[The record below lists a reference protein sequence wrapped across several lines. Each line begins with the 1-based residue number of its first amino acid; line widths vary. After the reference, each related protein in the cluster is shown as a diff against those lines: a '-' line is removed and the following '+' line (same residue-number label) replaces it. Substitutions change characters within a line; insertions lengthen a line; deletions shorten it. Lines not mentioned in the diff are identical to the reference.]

1 MTYDLFI
8 SNAEVYTDGVL
19 TKTNLGIKQGVVA
32 YIGHGSGNV
41 DGAENDTID
50 AKEILDLKGH
60 WVLPGL
66 IDSQV
71 HFREPGLTHKED
83 LHTGTKAAVL
93 GGITAVLEMPNTKP
107 STSTQEAFEEK
118 MSLAKDRCF
127 VDYGFFIGATHEN
140 VEHLKDLQ
148 NLPGC
153 CGIKIFMGSS
163 TGSLLLDDDVDL
175 ENVFAKTSAPMSVH
189 CEDEK
194 RLIERKHLA
203 ESSKS
208 VFSHPEWR
216 DTDTGFIATEKVVR
230 LSKKYNRPVNV
241 LHISSKKEIEFLAKE
256 KDKNITVECLPQFL
270 TLFGPDCYEK
280 MGTRA
285 QMNPPVR
292 FKDDYEALIKA
303 LKDGVIDVIG
313 SDHAPHT
320 LEEKAKQYPQSPSGM
335 PGVQTIVNLM
345 LDKVLN
351 GVITLDRMLSLL
363 CFKPLEIFK
372 IKNRG
377 QIAMGLPATFT
388 IVDPKATT
396 TLDDKYMAT
405 KCGWTPYHGMSFKGK
420 VTATVLSGHLVMKDG
435 QIIGQPQGQPLQYQR
450 P

>member
-1 MTYDLFI
+1 MANHETKNAKYDLFLI
-8 SNAEVYTDGVL
+8 NAKVFMDGALKASNI
-19 TKTNLGIKQGVVA
+19 GINQGVIT
-32 YIGHGSGNV
+32 YLG
-41 DGAENDTID
+41 DENLAGENAFDFEGQWI
-50 AKEILDLKGH
+50 
-60 WVLPGL
+60 LPGL

-83 LHTGTKAAVL
+83 LNTGTKAAAL
-93 GGITAVLEMPNTKP
+93 GGVTAILEMPNTKP
-107 STSTQEAFEEK
+107 STSTKENFEEK
-118 MSLAKDRCF
+118 MSLAKGRCY

-140 VEHLKDLQ
+140 VDQLKDLQ

-163 TGSLLLDDDVDL
+163 TGSLLLDDDRDL
-175 ENVFAKTSAPMSVH
+175 ESVFAQTSAPMSIH

-194 RLIERKHLA
+194 RLIERKPIA
-203 ESSKS
+203 ENSKR
-208 VFSHPEWR
+208 VTFHPDWR
-216 DTDTGFIATEKVVR
+216 DEDSGFIATEKVVR

-241 LHISSKKEIEFLAKE
+241 LHISSKKEIEFLARE

-270 TLFGPDCYEK
+270 TLVAPDCYER

-292 FKDDYEALIKA
+292 SKEHHEALVAA
-303 LKDGVIDVIG
+303 LKNGVIDVIG

-320 LEEKAKQYPQSPSGM
+320 LEEKDREYPQSPSGM

-351 GVITLDRMLSLL
+351 EVISLERMINLL
-363 CFKPLEIFK
+363 CFKPIEIFK

-377 QIAMGLPATFT
+377 PIELGQTANFT
-388 IVDPKATT
+388 VVDPNESV
-396 TLDDKYMAT
+396 TLLDQDMAS
-405 KCGWTPYHGMSFKGK
+405 KCGWTPYHGETFKGK
-420 VTATVLSGHLVMKDG
+420 ISATILNGQVIMKDG
-435 QIIGQPQGQPLQYQR
+435 KILTDPVGSPLTYAR
-450 P
+450 S